1 MALYFITGNQK
12 KQEEIRELVPSIDGF
27 LAIDLAE
34 IQSLNPREVIAH
46 KLGEAVRSHAYQQIL
61 SHAREVDGNTFSM
74 IGCEDTSVEIDA
86 LNGLPGT
93 FIKWHLQTLGVNGL
107 YNLVLAQNEFDTSRK
122 NYASERWGATARTVV
137 GLFDG
142 SDHHYFEGE
151 VRGRIVL
158 PSGDRSFGW
167 DPIFEVE
174 FNGGRKRLSEL
185 TREEKNSVS
194 SRAKAFEGL
203 VTYLETIR

>member
-12 KQEEIRELVPSIDGF
+12 KQEEIRELVSSIDGF

-46 KLGEAVRSHAYQQIL
+46 KLGEAVRSHAYQQKL
-61 SHAREVDGNTFSM
+61 AHDRKSGEDGVSM
-74 IGCEDTSVEIDA
+74 IACEDTSVEIDA

-93 FIKWHLQTLGVNGL
+93 FIRWHLQVLGVKGL
-107 YNLVLAQNEFDTSRK
+107 YDLVLAQNEYDTSRK
-122 NYASERWGATARTVV
+122 NQFSERWGATARTVV
-137 GLFDG
+137 GLYDG
-142 SDHHYFEGE
+142 TDYHYFEGE
-151 VRGRIVL
+151 VRGKIVL

-167 DPIFEVE
+167 DPIFEVD

-185 TREEKNSVS
+185 TLEEKNTVS
-194 SRAKAFEGL
+194 SRAKAFQGL
-203 VTYLETIR
+203 VSYIHSLS